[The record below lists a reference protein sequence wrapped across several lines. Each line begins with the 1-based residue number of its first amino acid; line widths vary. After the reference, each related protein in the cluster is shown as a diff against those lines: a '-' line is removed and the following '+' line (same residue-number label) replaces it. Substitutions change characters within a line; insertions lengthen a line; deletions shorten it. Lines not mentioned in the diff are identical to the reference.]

1 MKKWN
6 VLIMSILCIVCIL
19 FSGCK
24 SKYAAD
30 PENRDEKWIK
40 DIEYLSR
47 QLPKKHK
54 NLFFTLKEEEFNKE
68 IEKLKGLVPKI
79 NDNEV
84 KVGIYKI
91 LASVKDGHT
100 SGYLDCGKIYP
111 INLYWFKEGIYVI
124 NTISEYKSIMN
135 CKLVKINGKSID
147 EVRKEVA
154 KTISYEN
161 DAQLKNMIPRFITK
175 PDILNGLKIIDN
187 TEKVTFTFEDS
198 QNKIVNVDIKEI
210 KYNDINKN
218 LVIDNYND
226 KNTPLYMKNKN
237 KEYWFEYLQ
246 DKNTLYFKYN
256 SCMEMKD
263 KPFKEFSKE
272 LLEVLDKNN
281 VKKLII
287 DMRDN
292 GGGNS
297 SILEPF
303 IKEVKKRDINNKERL
318 FVIVGRRTFS
328 SAILNSIDFKNE
340 TNATFIGEPTGGKPN
355 HYGEVKFIKLPN
367 TEMEVSYST
376 KYFTSS
382 KEDTPSFMPDKII
395 EPSISD
401 FLNKKDSIMENI
413 IKLER

>member
-1 MKKWN
+1 MRKWN
-6 VLIMSILCIVCIL
+6 ILIVSILFIVSIV

-24 SKYAAD
+24 SKYAAN
-30 PENRDEKWIK
+30 PENRDEKWVK
-40 DIEYLSR
+40 DIEYLSK

-68 IEKLKGLVPKI
+68 IEKLKELVPKI

-91 LASVKDGHT
+91 LANVKDGHT
-100 SGYLDCGKIYP
+100 SAYLDYDKIYP
-111 INLYWFKEGIYVI
+111 INLYWFKEGMYVI
-124 NTISEYKSIMN
+124 NTIHEYKHIMN
-135 CKLVKINGKSID
+135 CKLIKINGKSID
-147 EVRKEVA
+147 KVEEEVA
-154 KTISYEN
+154 KAISYEN
-161 DAQLKNMIPRFITK
+161 NAELKNMIPRFITK

-187 TEKVTFTFEDS
+187 TEKITFTFEDS
-198 QNKIVNVDIKEI
+198 QNKIVNVDIKEM

-226 KNTPLYMKNKN
+226 KNIPLYMKNKN
-237 KEYWFEYLQ
+237 KEYWFEYLE
-246 DKNTLYFKYN
+246 DKNILYFKYN

-281 VKKLII
+281 VKKLVV

-297 SILEPF
+297 SILESF
-303 IKEVKKRDINNKERL
+303 IKEVKKRDINNKKRL
-318 FVIVGRRTFS
+318 FVIVGRKTFS
-328 SAILNSIDFKNE
+328 SAILNSIDFRNE
-340 TNATFIGEPTGGKPN
+340 TNAIFLGEPTGGKPN

-367 TEMEVSYST
+367 TKMEVSYST

-382 KEDTPSFMPDKII
+382 KDDTPSFMPDEII
-395 EPSISD
+395 EPSIPD

-413 IKLER
+413 LRR